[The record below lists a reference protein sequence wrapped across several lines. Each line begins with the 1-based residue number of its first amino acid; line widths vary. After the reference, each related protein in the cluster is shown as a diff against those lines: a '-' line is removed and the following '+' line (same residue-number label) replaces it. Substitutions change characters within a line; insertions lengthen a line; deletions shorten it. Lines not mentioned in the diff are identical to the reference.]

1 MSLCMVAKE
10 FSVPVIL
17 GTLGNRDTIRFC
29 ILERLTRLPGG
40 NGFKVERKW
49 AETLVMEIDRVI

>member
-1 MSLCMVAKE
+1 MVAKE
-10 FSVPVIL
+10 FSVIL

-29 ILERLTRLPGG
+29 ILERLTRLPSG

>member
-10 FSVPVIL
+10 FSDIL

-40 NGFKVERKW
+40 HGFKVERKW

>member
-1 MSLCMVAKE
+1 MVAKE
-10 FSVPVIL
+10 FSVIL

-40 NGFKVERKW
+40 NGFKERKW
-49 AETLVMEIDRVI
+49 ARKLVMEIDRVI

>member
-10 FSVPVIL
+10 FGVIL

-29 ILERLTRLPGG
+29 IFG
-40 NGFKVERKW
+40 KVNQAAQVEMDSRKEKW
-49 AETLVMEIDRVI
+49 AKKTSYGD

>member
-1 MSLCMVAKE
+1 MVAKE

-29 ILERLTRLPGG
+29 ILERLTRLPSG

>member
-10 FSVPVIL
+10 FSVIL

-40 NGFKVERKW
+40 NGFKERKW
-49 AETLVMEIDRVI
+49 ARKLVMEIDRVI